1 MSLLVS
7 FEFIQAKN
15 KLEAVARISNL
26 TKSGPES
33 LGPGSKE
40 HKSVLINLA
49 NGLDLTISES
59 DTKQD
64 LARKIVTHL
73 GGAWDKSCESVGQTI
88 TLVGLNRILK
98 LAENRLA
105 TENDK
110 SNNILN
116 ELSLKSEVE
125 EIAKIAL
132 GVVPITMDGKKC
144 IEQMRDEEDKRWRQ
158 VQWQGFYFEMI
169 MQSALTRYLGGG
181 RKKLINTEFDYVY
194 KNIWDMKTHSNL
206 NSKGKIS
213 SGLVILND
221 TRAMDLAIQNGGMG
235 LIMLSGIPTYDLDST
250 KWHKKYRGNSSGEP
264 RRVLKSKFIAQ
275 SLEIYFIPTT
285 SRLEEALKKMEIEIK
300 PQGKN
305 SNGKPRPSKYSLNL
319 NNAYDSDLKLFSY
332 KFTKPT
338 SN

>member
-1 MSLLVS
+1 MRLIPSL
-7 FEFIQAKN
+7 EFIQAKN
-15 KLEAVARISNL
+15 KLEAVARISQL
-26 TKSGPES
+26 TKSGPEL

-40 HKSVLINLA
+40 HKSVFINLA
-49 NGLDLTISES
+49 NGLNLTISES
-59 DTKQD
+59 DTKQV
-64 LARKIVTHL
+64 LARKIVTDL
-73 GGAWDKSCESVGQTI
+73 GGVWDRSCESVGQTI

-98 LAENRLA
+98 LAESRLSN
-105 TENDK
+105 ENDK
-110 SNNILN
+110 LLNTLN
-116 ELSLKSEVE
+116 ELTLKSEVE

-132 GVVPITMDGKKC
+132 DVVPITMDGKKC

-235 LIMLSGIPTYDLDST
+235 LIMLSGIPTYDLDFT
-250 KWHKKYRGNSSGEP
+250 KWHKKYRGNAGGEP

-285 SRLEEALKKMEIEIK
+285 SRLEEALQKMEIEIK

-332 KFTKPT
+332 NFTKPT
-338 SN
+338 SI

>member
-1 MSLLVS
+1 MSSISSLD
-7 FEFIQAKN
+7 FIQAKN

-40 HKSVLINLA
+40 HKSVFINLA
-49 NGLDLTISES
+49 NGLHLKINKSE
-59 DTKQD
+59 TKQQ
-64 LARKIVTHL
+64 LAEKIVTHL
-73 GGAWDKSCESVGQTI
+73 GGGWDKSCESVGQTI

-98 LAENRLA
+98 LAEKQLL
-105 TENDK
+105 TQE
-110 SNNILN
+110 LN
-116 ELSLKSEVE
+116 SAKKLTQLNLQSEVE

-132 GVVPITMDGKKC
+132 QVVPLTMDGKKC
-144 IEQMRDEEDKRWRQ
+144 IEQMREEEDKRWRQ

-181 RKKLINTEFDYVY
+181 RKKLVNTEFDYIY
-194 KNIWDMKTHSNL
+194 RNIWDMKTHSNF

-213 SGLVILND
+213 DGLVILND
-221 TRAMDLAIQNGGMG
+221 TRAMDLAIQNGGLG
-235 LIMLSGIPTYDLDST
+235 LIMLSGTPTYDIEFT
-250 KWHKKYRGNSSGEP
+250 KWHKKYRGNSIGEP
-264 RRVLKSKFIAQ
+264 RRVLKSKFVAE
-275 SLEIYFIPTT
+275 SLEIYFIPST

-319 NNAYDSDLKLFSY
+319 NNANRSDLKLFSHS
-332 KFTKPT
+332 FIKPT
-338 SN
+338 SK

>member
-1 MSLLVS
+1 MSLLAS

-235 LIMLSGIPTYDLDST
+235 LIMLSGIPTYDLDFT

>member
-1 MSLLVS
+1 MRLSPG
-7 FEFIQAKN
+7 FEFVQAKN

-49 NGLDLTISES
+49 HGLDLKTSASE
-59 DTKQD
+59 TKQD

-73 GGAWDKSCESVGQTI
+73 GGVWDKTCESVGQTI
-88 TLVGLNRILK
+88 TLSGLNRILK

-105 TENDK
+105 IENNK
-110 SNNILN
+110 SHNNFN
-116 ELSLKSEVE
+116 ELALKSEVE

-132 GVVPITMDGKKC
+132 EVVPLTMDGKKC

-206 NSKGKIS
+206 DSKGKAS

-221 TRAMDLAIQNGGMG
+221 TRAMNLAIQNGGMG
-235 LIMLSGIPTYDLDST
+235 LIMLSGIPVYDIDFT
-250 KWHKKYRGNSSGEP
+250 KWHKKYRGNLSGEP

-285 SRLEEALKKMEIEIK
+285 SRLEEALNKMEIEIK

-319 NNAYDSDLKLFSY
+319 NNAYDSDLKQFSY
-332 KFTKPT
+332 NFTSLT